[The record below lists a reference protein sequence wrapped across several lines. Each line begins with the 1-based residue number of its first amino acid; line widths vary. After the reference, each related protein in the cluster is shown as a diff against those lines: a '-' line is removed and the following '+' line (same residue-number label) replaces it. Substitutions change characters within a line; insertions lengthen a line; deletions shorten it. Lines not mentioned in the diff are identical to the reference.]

1 MLEREKICDMCCSWI
16 EHILN
21 NDTMIVK
28 INNCVGPYFM
38 SHKGVR

>member
-1 MLEREKICDMCCSWI
+1 
-16 EHILN
+16 LN